1 MITIYNDRKRKACW
15 TCEGFSEGEK
25 TPKKQKTTDEDD
37 DAGRQTPDEDDNN
50 TKYQPYKNTRR

>member
-15 TCEGFSEGEK
+15 TCEGEK

-37 DAGRQTPDEDDNN
+37 NAGRQTPDEDDNN
-50 TKYQPYKNTRR
+50 TKYQPYKNTRE